1 MRKKIVIFKND
12 RIGDLIW
19 SLDSLNFINQNNK
32 DKDITY
38 FLSNIN
44 FSMNF
49 LVQCEN
55 VEFRK
60 INYHPNFLE
69 KLSIIKFFL
78 TTQIHSVYIFRPQ
91 SFYYL
96 LPIIFFF
103 KKIKFNGF
111 CINDK
116 NNYKRPNKFLRIF
129 LNKII
134 INDRSSTAI
143 KPHTAEL
150 QNKLVDFEAD
160 KYNKKKYSLI
170 SNHHSQNK
178 YILFQF
184 KKKFFD
190 FYKWEFKVLVNVLNQ
205 LSIYNLPI
213 YLIKDKEHDFYNK
226 IFKSEFN
233 YYNFKTKEKI
243 TKSSNVHFFDEI
255 EGLNYFSLIY
265 NSSIV
270 IAPHGTVTSVSNL
283 NSKSLTIDL
292 FFLDKKKI
300 DFYEIKNSFHEF
312 KPKNKN
318 YKFML
323 ISNNYH
329 KWLKKV
335 DILIKNYTK
344 HV

>member
-78 TTQIHSVYIFRPQ
+78 TNQIHSVYIFRPQ

-150 QNKLVDFEAD
+150 QNKLVDFDAR
-160 KYNKKKYSLI
+160 KYK
-170 SNHHSQNK
+170 
-178 YILFQF
+178 
-184 KKKFFD
+184 
-190 FYKWEFKVLVNVLNQ
+190 
-205 LSIYNLPI
+205 
-213 YLIKDKEHDFYNK
+213 
-226 IFKSEFN
+226 
-233 YYNFKTKEKI
+233 
-243 TKSSNVHFFDEI
+243 
-255 EGLNYFSLIY
+255 
-265 NSSIV
+265 
-270 IAPHGTVTSVSNL
+270 
-283 NSKSLTIDL
+283 
-292 FFLDKKKI
+292 KKKI
-300 DFYEIKNSFHEF
+300 FFNF
-312 KPKNKN
+312 
-318 YKFML
+318 
-323 ISNNYH
+323 
-329 KWLKKV
+329 
-335 DILIKNYTK
+335 
-344 HV
+344 